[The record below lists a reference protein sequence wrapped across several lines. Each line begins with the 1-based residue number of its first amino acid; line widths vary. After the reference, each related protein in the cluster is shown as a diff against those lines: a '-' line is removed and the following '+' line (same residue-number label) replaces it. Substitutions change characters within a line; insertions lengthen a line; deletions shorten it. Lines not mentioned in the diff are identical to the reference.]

1 MRSRGRLLVWVRRRG
16 TDAWLHGAR
25 PVRKLAP
32 VESIGR
38 GAHESGALA
47 RKRRPRTIGR
57 MSFIA
62 LTVAGSDPSGG
73 AGLQADLKTFQ
84 RHGVYGCAVVS
95 LITVQNT
102 RGVQRVVPIDPEL
115 VGAQLDAVME
125 DFAVHAWKTG
135 ALGTREIVEAVA
147 ERASRARAAALVVDP
162 VMISKHGA
170 PLIDADARLALV
182 HKLLPHCALV
192 TPNLHEAEALSGRP
206 VVSLADA
213 REAAR
218 AIAGLGPRAVLVK
231 GGHLE
236 GAPTDVLWADGIL
249 HELPGVRI
257 ETRHTHGTGC
267 TLSAAIT
274 ARLARGESMVAA
286 CVAAKA
292 WLAEALRTA
301 PGLGAGVG
309 PVNHDVDP
317 AAFPAS

>member
-1 MRSRGRLLVWVRRRG
+1 M
-16 TDAWLHGAR
+16 H
-25 PVRKLAP
+25 PV
-32 VESIGR
+32 
-38 GAHESGALA
+38 
-47 RKRRPRTIGR
+47 
-57 MSFIA
+57 A

-95 LITVQNT
+95 LVTVQNT
-102 RGVQRVVPIDPEL
+102 RGVTRVVPLDAVL
-115 VGAQLDAVME
+115 VGAQLDAVLE
-125 DFAVHAWKTG
+125 DVPPGAWKTG
-135 ALGTREIVEAVA
+135 ALGTVEVVEAVA
-147 ERASRARAAALVVDP
+147 ARAARVASTGAQLVVDP

-170 PLIDADARLALV
+170 SLIDEAARHALV
-182 HKLLPHCALV
+182 RSLLPHCTLV
-192 TPNLHEAEALSGRP
+192 TPNLHEAAALSGR
-206 VVSLADA
+206 VVTNLAEA

-218 AIAGLGPRAVLVK
+218 AIGQLGPRAVLVK

-236 GAPTDVLWADGIL
+236 GAPIDLLYSEGAL
-249 HELPGVRI
+249 HELRGARI

-274 ARLARGESMVAA
+274 ARLARRESLLDA
-286 CVAAKA
+286 CTAAKA

-317 AAFPAS
+317 APFDPR